1 MALPIAIVE
10 DQTLD
15 AQRLEELLQP
25 QLPEAECTWFTCGDD
40 FLRAAA
46 EPGLYAVVFLDICM
60 AGTNGIET
68 ARRLRQA
75 NVKAFTKSSAVLCRE
90 VFLRRTAL
98 YYLSVFSAVFCAASS
113 SSTRFCRAV
122 ILSSIFKNVQTRTA
136 STSAGGTTIHRDC

>member
-10 DQTLD
+10 DQTPD
-15 AQRLEELLQP
+15 AQRLEELLQQ
-25 QLPEAECTWFTCGDD
+25 QLPETECTWFTCGDD

-75 NVKAFTKSSAVLCRE
+75 DPEVLIVICMGCLSGAPLRLPAQTLSGGKIRAPCRR
-90 VFLRRTAL
+90 VAAGAAL
-98 YYLSVFSAVFCAASS
+98 
-113 SSTRFCRAV
+113 
-122 ILSSIFKNVQTRTA
+122 
-136 STSAGGTTIHRDC
+136 